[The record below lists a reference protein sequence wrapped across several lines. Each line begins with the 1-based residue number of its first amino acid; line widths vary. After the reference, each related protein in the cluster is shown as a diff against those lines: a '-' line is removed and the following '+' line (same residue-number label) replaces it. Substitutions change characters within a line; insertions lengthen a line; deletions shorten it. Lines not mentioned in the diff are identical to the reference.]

1 MEGSR
6 DGTSPI
12 RAVSAVREEAG
23 SREGSPLRRQGAIK
37 RHDSPHLT
45 GNARR
50 KRRRVGRRESD
61 SGSPSDSGDAGT
73 SDGRGRGDSSESP
86 PGEAVDLQESQ
97 EPTGQLRTAAPSRAA
112 LRPSELGLRRASSLT
127 TLDSPRCAEASAERS
142 PSAEPAAAA
151 GDEFLRNFRE
161 SRRQSAAGI
170 SPEVAERDRRESQL
184 SSNYGNAWDLRG
196 VGKESEAEE
205 NAGDA
210 PEALTV
216 TPPSPRERVEAEDST
231 YEHAFFFPG
240 DVWSA
245 SEMEERTRA
254 EMYAPETPPDAAE
267 EARPGLSPRADD
279 SSEKNGSGFLS
290 VLRAYRRSLSREASP
305 LEAIAGRVLHRR
317 GRSASGDARGA
328 GEQARQHRDSRS
340 LLDVV
345 RHIAKSR
352 TPPPAP
358 ALLDSAG
365 GGAEARR
372 RSRSPFLAFLGGG
385 AGRDSPRGPAPPP
398 PPPPPPPRRSRSTC
412 DAPSVAAAP
421 RAPRRS
427 SSARPV
433 PAQVAAAAQLTAAVR
448 RRRRRLASSSD
459 SSTSSSSG
467 SVTSSSAPAAPSSSS
482 DGGATWRRRGTTGR
496 SYSDASGS
504 RGELRLYPT

>member
-12 RAVSAVREEAG
+12 RAVSAVREEGG

-86 PGEAVDLQESQ
+86 PGEAVDMQESQ

-142 PSAEPAAAA
+142 PSAEPAPAA
-151 GDEFLRNFRE
+151 GDEFLRNFQE

-210 PEALTV
+210 PEPLTV

-245 SEMEERTRA
+245 SEVEERSRA

-267 EARPGLSPRADD
+267 KARPGLSPRGDD

-305 LEAIAGRVLHRR
+305 LEAIVGRVLHRR

-328 GEQARQHRDSRS
+328 GEQARHRDSKS
-340 LLDVV
+340 LLDVM

-365 GGAEARR
+365 GGTEARR
-372 RSRSPFLAFLGGG
+372 RSRSPFLAILGGG

-398 PPPPPPPRRSRSTC
+398 PPPPPRRSKSTC

-448 RRRRRLASSSD
+448 RRRRCLASSSD
-459 SSTSSSSG
+459 SSTSSSSA

-482 DGGATWRRRGTTGR
+482 DGGATWRRRGTAGR

>member
-12 RAVSAVREEAG
+12 RAVSAVRQEAG

-86 PGEAVDLQESQ
+86 PGAAVDLRESE

-112 LRPSELGLRRASSLT
+112 PRPSELALRRASSLT
-127 TLDSPRCAEASAERS
+127 TFESARCAEASAERS

-184 SSNYGNAWDLRG
+184 SSIYGNAWDLRG

-205 NAGDA
+205 NAGNA

-231 YEHAFFFPG
+231 YEHAFYFPG
-240 DVWSA
+240 DDWSA
-245 SEMEERTRA
+245 SEVEERSRA
-254 EMYAPETPPDAAE
+254 ELHAPQTPPDAAE
-267 EARPGLSPRADD
+267 GARPGLSPRGDG
-279 SSEKNGSGFLS
+279 SSEKNGSGLLS

-328 GEQARQHRDSRS
+328 EERAGRHRDSRS

-345 RHIAKSR
+345 RDIAKSR

-358 ALLDSAG
+358 ALPDSA
-365 GGAEARR
+365 GAEARR
-372 RSRSPFLAFLGGG
+372 RSRSPFLAILGGG
-385 AGRDSPRGPAPPP
+385 AGRDGPRGPVPPSPPP
-398 PPPPPPPRRSRSTC
+398 APRRSRSTC
-412 DAPSVAAAP
+412 DAPSVASA
-421 RAPRRS
+421 APRRS

-433 PAQVAAAAQLTAAVR
+433 PAQVAAAAHLAAAVR
-448 RRRRRLASSSD
+448 RRRPRFASSSD
-459 SSTSSSSG
+459 SSTSSSSA

-496 SYSDASGS
+496 SYSDAGAS
-504 RGELRLYPT
+504 RGELRLHPT